1 MRAVFYGHESKEIFM
16 AIAPIED
23 LFTDRLHQAHIR
35 SMLAPSSSILRR
47 VVQFVVD
54 VVKWFVPS
62 MKI

>member
-1 MRAVFYGHESKEIFM
+1 M

-23 LFTDRLHQAHIR
+23 LFTDRLHQAHVR

-47 VVQFVVD
+47 LIQFVVD